1 MKSLCATSTP
11 VWPMTICQL
20 DVDIVQVKSGKD
32 DEDGDNEDILALV
45 RPFSLVQTA
54 QVHSEEVEVHG
65 A

>member
-11 VWPMTICQL
+11 ETICQL
-20 DVDIVQVKSGKD
+20 DVDIVQVKGGKD

-45 RPFSLVQTA
+45 RPFGLLQTVQA
-54 QVHSEEVEVHG
+54 HLEEVEVHG